1 MRTSMRTIKHEI
13 KWALVF
19 MLVTLAWMMIE
30 RITGLH
36 DRHIAQHAFYT
47 NFFAVLAVLVYVLAL
62 LDKRKNY
69 YQGYMSYSQG
79 VKSGLLITLFIVLL
93 SPLTQYLTHTLI
105 SPQYF
110 SNIATCAVSIEQMTA
125 AEAASYFSL
134 QNYILL
140 SMMMASVMGFVTT
153 LIVALIV
160 RRTP

>member
-1 MRTSMRTIKHEI
+1 MRTIKHEI

-110 SNIATCAVSIEQMTA
+110 SNIATYAVSIEQLTA

-134 QNYILL
+134 QNHILL